1 MADEFQWVHDWGR
14 QLDVKPRIRG
24 MSFGDGY
31 AQGVEDG
38 INAVTA
44 SWSLVFQGR
53 EPMEVARI
61 EAFLRRHAGVRW
73 FWWRDPEEQDL
84 PTLAL
89 DFRAGEYLRRDA
101 RVRVKCE
108 SWTVSSPSG
117 LKTITCRFD
126 QVFAMG
132 V

>member
-14 QLDVKPRIRG
+14 QLDVSPRILG
-24 MSFGDGY
+24 VSFGDGY
-31 AQGVEDG
+31 SQAVEDG
-38 INAVTA
+38 INAVSM
-44 SWSLVFQGR
+44 SWQLVFQNR
-53 EPMEVARI
+53 DQMEVARI

-89 DFRAGEYLRRDA
+89 DFRTGEYLRRDA
-101 RVRVKCE
+101 RQRVKCE
-108 SWTVSSPSG
+108 RWSVSSPSG
-117 LKTITCRFD
+117 LKTITCQFD
-126 QVFAMG
+126 LVFAMG